1 MSQANPSLIQAKQ
14 KRLFKE
20 DIDIYDSHPS
30 VVNSHTLA
38 RDEQAMLYYMQK
50 KEVIV
55 WALMAPT
62 GIKIKF
68 YDDKAPFEIQ
78 NKLSIEF
85 KHG

>member
-1 MSQANPSLIQAKQ
+1 
-14 KRLFKE
+14 
-20 DIDIYDSHPS
+20 
-30 VVNSHTLA
+30 
-38 RDEQAMLYYMQK
+38 MLYYMQK

-78 NKLSIEF
+78 NKLSIEV

>member
-1 MSQANPSLIQAKQ
+1 
-14 KRLFKE
+14 
-20 DIDIYDSHPS
+20 
-30 VVNSHTLA
+30 
-38 RDEQAMLYYMQK
+38 MLYYMQK

-85 KHG
+85 KQG